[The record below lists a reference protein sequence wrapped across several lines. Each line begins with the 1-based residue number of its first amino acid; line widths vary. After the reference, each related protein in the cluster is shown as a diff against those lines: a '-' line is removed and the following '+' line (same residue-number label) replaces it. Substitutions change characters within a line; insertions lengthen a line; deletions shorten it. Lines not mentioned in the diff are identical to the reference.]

1 VKLLCDDFQ
10 LTASPSLIPNS
21 GYLSSDRHSSL
32 SGLGREDVLF
42 SLIAIFDGYCVGIM
56 LTLTFAFLD
65 YFSQV
70 TLFKIGSQTITLSWV
85 LRLTLVFVL
94 LIAAVTLL
102 KRLLKERL
110 LVKLG
115 ISPGHREVISTLVS
129 YLLGALSFVML
140 LQAYGIDIISLTV
153 VLGGLGVGIGFGL
166 QEITKNLVS
175 GMTLLLEGKLQV
187 GDFVEFNGISGYIK
201 EISLRSTI
209 IRTFDGGD
217 IIVPNSNLTANQVL
231 NWSYKNFT
239 GKLRLPVGVA
249 YESNPVLVVETLLDS
264 AYMQPAVLQDPPP
277 KVNFKGFGDN
287 ALNFE
292 LWVWVSRIDEG
303 LSVRSALNFTI
314 DYNFR
319 RAGIRMPY
327 PQRDL
332 WLRNP
337 ETLIPPPKQTV
348 SAADQLPD
356 LPATLGQSS
365 GSSLGTLL
373 RQVSYFRSCSDLN
386 LLEIIEA
393 GYRKT
398 LREEEVLFQEGEIGT
413 AVYTLLSGK
422 IETFSPKLNTK
433 IKIYQPGDFFGEV
446 PIMLGVPYLATAR
459 AIESSSVFVVPKQ
472 NLERLLRSR
481 PYLAEILAQEMA
493 NEKELY
499 SPIRQQLEDLGL
511 LDMSRDSNDLVAW
524 LRTRLNK
531 LFAI

>member
-1 VKLLCDDFQ
+1 ML
-10 LTASPSLIPNS
+10 SL
-21 GYLSSDRHSSL
+21 
-32 SGLGREDVLF
+32 
-42 SLIAIFDGYCVGIM
+42 
-56 LTLTFAFLD
+56 LTFAFLD
-65 YFSQV
+65 FLTQIS
-70 TLFKIGSQTITLSWV
+70 LFKIGNQTITLSWV
-85 LRLTLVFVL
+85 LRLILAFVL
-94 LIAAVTLL
+94 LIVAVTLL

-129 YLLGALSFVML
+129 YLVGTLTFVIL

-187 GDFVEFNGISGYIK
+187 GDFVEFNNISGYIK

-217 IIVPNSNLTANQVL
+217 IVVPNSNLTANQVL

-249 YESNPVLVVETLLDS
+249 YESDPVLVVETLLNS

-292 LWVWVSRIDEG
+292 LWVWVNRIDEG
-303 LSVRSALNFTI
+303 LSVKSALNFII

-337 ETLIPPPKQTV
+337 ETLTAQ
-348 SAADQLPD
+348 SLLADGEQLPAP
-356 LPATLGQSS
+356 PAMLAQPPVA
-365 GSSLGTLL
+365 SLGDLL
-373 RQVSYFRSCSDLN
+373 RQVPYFRSCSDLN

-393 GYRKT
+393 GHR
-398 LREEEVLFQEGEIGT
+398 RMMPEAEILFEEGETGS
-413 AVYTLLSGK
+413 AVYIILSG
-422 IETFSPKLNTK
+422 EVESFSRKLDTQ
-433 IKIYQPGDFFGEV
+433 IKIYAAGDFFGEV
-446 PIMLGVPYLATAR
+446 PIMLGLPYLVTAR
-459 AIESSSVFVVPKQ
+459 TLEPTSLFVIPKQ
-472 NLERLLRSR
+472 NLDKLLRSR

-511 LDMSRDSNDLVAW
+511 LDMSRDGNDLVAW
-524 LRTRLNK
+524 VRTRLKK

>member
-1 VKLLCDDFQ
+1 MRL
-10 LTASPSLIPNS
+10 P
-21 GYLSSDRHSSL
+21 
-32 SGLGREDVLF
+32 
-42 SLIAIFDGYCVGIM
+42 
-56 LTLTFAFLD
+56 LTFAFLD

-70 TLFKIGSQTITLSWV
+70 TLFKIGSQTITLLWV
-85 LRLTLVFVL
+85 LRLILIFVL
-94 LIAAVTLL
+94 LVGAVTLL

-129 YLLGALSFVML
+129 YLLGALSFVLL

-175 GMTLLLEGKLQV
+175 GITLLLEGKLQV
-187 GDFVEFNGISGYIK
+187 GDFVEFNEISGYIK

-217 IIVPNSNLTANQVL
+217 IVVPNSNLTANQVL

-239 GKLRLPVGVA
+239 GKLRLPIGVA
-249 YESNPVLVVETLLDS
+249 YESDPVLVVETLLNS
-264 AYMQPAVLQDPPP
+264 AYMQSAVLQDPPP

-303 LSVRSALNFTI
+303 LLVRSALNFII

-337 ETLIPPPKQTV
+337 ETLIPPPVQTV
-348 SAADQLPD
+348 LAQDQLPGVPTM
-356 LPATLGQSS
+356 LAQPAS
-365 GSSLGTLL
+365 SSLGDLL
-373 RQVSYFRSCSDLN
+373 RQVPYFRSCSDLN

-398 LREEEVLFQEGEIGT
+398 LPESEMLFQEGETGT
-413 AVYTLLSGK
+413 AMYILLSGK
-422 IETFSPKLNTK
+422 IESFSRQLNQK
-433 IKIYQPGDFFGEV
+433 IRTYGPGDFFGEV
-446 PIMLGVPYLATAR
+446 PIMLGVPYLSSTQ
-459 AIESSSVFVVPKQ
+459 AIELTSLFVIPKQ

-481 PYLAEILAQEMA
+481 PFVAEVLAQEMA
-493 NEKELY
+493 REKEFY

-511 LDMSRDSNDLVAW
+511 LDMNRNGNDLVAW
-524 LRTRLNK
+524 LRTRLQK
-531 LFAI
+531 LFSI

>member
-1 VKLLCDDFQ
+1 
-10 LTASPSLIPNS
+10 
-21 GYLSSDRHSSL
+21 
-32 SGLGREDVLF
+32 
-42 SLIAIFDGYCVGIM
+42 M
-56 LTLTFAFLD
+56 LPLTFAFLD

-70 TLFKIGSQTITLSWV
+70 TLFKIGSQTITLLWI
-85 LRLTLVFVL
+85 LRLILIFVL

-115 ISPGHREVISTLVS
+115 ISLGHREVISTLVS

-217 IIVPNSNLTANQVL
+217 IVVPNSNLTANQVL

-249 YESNPVLVVETLLDS
+249 YESDPVLVVETLLNS
-264 AYMQPAVLQDPPP
+264 AYMQSAVLQDPPP

-337 ETLIPPPKQTV
+337 ETLIPPPTPTV
-348 SAADQLPD
+348 SAADQLPN
-356 LPATLGQSS
+356 LPAALGQPSATA
-365 GSSLGTLL
+365 SLGDLL
-373 RQVSYFRSCSDLN
+373 RQVPYFRSCSDLN

-398 LREEEVLFQEGEIGT
+398 LPEAEVLFQEGEIGT

-422 IETFSPKLNTK
+422 IESFSSKLNTK

-511 LDMSRDSNDLVAW
+511 LDMNRNGHDLVAW
-524 LRTRLNK
+524 LRTRLQK
-531 LFAI
+531 LFSI

>member
-1 VKLLCDDFQ
+1 MR
-10 LTASPSLIPNS
+10 SP
-21 GYLSSDRHSSL
+21 
-32 SGLGREDVLF
+32 
-42 SLIAIFDGYCVGIM
+42 
-56 LTLTFAFLD
+56 LTFAFLD

-70 TLFKIGSQTITLSWV
+70 TLFKVGNQSITLSWV
-85 LRLTLVFVL
+85 VRLTLIFVL

-102 KRLLKERL
+102 KRLLRERL
-110 LVKLG
+110 LIRLG

-175 GMTLLLEGKLQV
+175 GITLLLEGKLQV
-187 GDFVEFNGISGYIK
+187 GDFVEFNNISGYIK

-217 IIVPNSNLTANQVL
+217 IVVPNSNLTANQVL

-239 GKLRLPVGVA
+239 GKLRLPIGVA
-249 YESNPVLVVETLLDS
+249 YESNPVLVVETLLNS

-319 RAGIRMPY
+319 RAGIKMPY

-337 ETLIPPPKQTV
+337 ETLIVHPDPEP
-348 SAADQLPD
+348 AAPNQLPSIPALQPSAPSLSD
-356 LPATLGQSS
+356 LI
-365 GSSLGTLL
+365 
-373 RQVSYFRSCSDLN
+373 RQVPYFRSCSDLY

-393 GYRKT
+393 GYRKM
-398 LREEEVLFQEGEIGT
+398 LPEAEVLFEEGKSGT
-413 AVYTLLSGK
+413 EVYVLLSGK
-422 IETFSPKLNTK
+422 IESFSRQLDTK
-433 IKIYQPGDFFGEV
+433 IKTYLPGDFFGEV
-446 PIMLGVPYLATAR
+446 PVMLGVPYLVTAR
-459 AIESSSVFVVPKQ
+459 TLEPTSLFVVPKQ

-481 PYLAEILAQEMA
+481 PFLAEIMAQEMA
-493 NEKELY
+493 LEKEFY
-499 SPIRQQLEDLGL
+499 APIRQQLQDLGL
-511 LDMSRDSNDLVAW
+511 LDMNRNGNDLVAW
-524 LRTRLNK
+524 LQTRLK
-531 LFAI
+531 SLFTL